1 MTSILVF
8 LKTLPAKLWG
18 YLAIAGGL
26 VMALVYFYF
35 STKNKGKV
43 EAETEAK
50 VKDAQASEA
59 RAKVITKTITEDAKV
74 VAEIKKEID
83 ALPPSDITARA
94 SKWVRD
100 NPPGA

>member
-1 MTSILVF
+1 MIAILGF
-8 LKTLPAKLWG
+8 LKALPGKLWG

-26 VMALVYFYF
+26 ALSLAYFYF
-35 STKNKGKV
+35 STKEKGKV
-43 EAETEAK
+43 EAETKAK
-50 VKDAQASEA
+50 VKDAQAGEA

-100 NPPGA
+100 KPPGA

>member
-18 YLAIAGGL
+18 YLAVAGGL

-43 EAETEAK
+43 EAETKAK
-50 VKDAQASEA
+50 IDDLSS
-59 RAKVITKTITEDAKV
+59 KV
-74 VAEIKKEID
+74 VAHQELTKDIVAGAIAIDKIESEIN
-83 ALPPSDITARA
+83 ALPPSAVAERAR
-94 SKWVRD
+94 KWVRNRPKD
-100 NPPGA
+100 